1 MPHMNFGEDWAMYS
15 RVVAIP
21 CHVKHRNSA
30 SSQEAMHGQSVG
42 VVLTKF
48 YINLVNRLGGLH
60 KRIKPCHFLL
70 ALGAAMRISKYCDV
84 DLFRVGL

>member
-1 MPHMNFGEDWAMYS
+1 MPHMNFGADWAMYS
-15 RVVAIP
+15 CVVAIP

-42 VVLTKF
+42 VV
-48 YINLVNRLGGLH
+48 NRLGGPH